1 MQKAL
6 LATITQT
13 PRRVEPPF
21 GILELPRFETTSPR
35 RNLIKVADSSFIKDE
50 QWSIQKSMMLNTN
63 LLSVRDK
70 QELSTSYLLIKVI
83 ILCSKYSRESE
94 YLIEMTF
101 VGKKVKRKTV
111 EVR

>member
-50 QWSIQKSMMLNTN
+50 Q
-63 LLSVRDK
+63 
-70 QELSTSYLLIKVI
+70 
-83 ILCSKYSRESE
+83 
-94 YLIEMTF
+94 
-101 VGKKVKRKTV
+101 
-111 EVR
+111 